1 MLKKQ
6 RFQIQ
11 SQQPA
16 LKEIMIFLKCWIQL
30 QFNNMCKWKQKKLK
44 TVYICLGKISMQEI
58 HKFKTRNSTQK
69 HHIDYMSHVLADSWN
84 SVSEGLK
91 LSLCSEH
98 VVLTVAWECA
108 S

>member
-1 MLKKQ
+1 
-6 RFQIQ
+6 
-11 SQQPA
+11 
-16 LKEIMIFLKCWIQL
+16 
-30 QFNNMCKWKQKKLK
+30 
-44 TVYICLGKISMQEI
+44 MQEI

-91 LSLCSEH
+91 LSLCSKH